1 MRAAR
6 WIRLGQVDS
15 LGLRANCEGLAASVS
30 DLLRPIVLWG
40 RAMESLSLGPEPS
53 RKGAAAPALEC
64 PVQETQYCAEPASL
78 VYALLVPLRLAPG
91 RPASWAAWGL
101 APALATYRAFGVRA
115 YLEGSAIWLHGRHHA
130 ASRILRIGNALVVA
144 SSFPAHGGRMQG
156 ILGNRQGSPNF
167 DFWGRGGRLVCTTPG
182 VSGELPSER
191 DVEGLLQARI
201 EAQHGWRF
209 ENSWPDA
216 GETNTIE
223 QVWRSLETLG
233 SH

>member
-1 MRAAR
+1 MLAAR

-15 LGLRANCEGLAASVS
+15 LGLRANCEGLAATVAV
-30 DLLRPIVLWG
+30 LRHPIALWG
-40 RAMESLSLGPEPS
+40 RATESLYLGPEPS
-53 RKGAAAPALEC
+53 RAGAPAHGLEC
-64 PVQETQYCAEPASL
+64 PAPDVQYAEPASL
-78 VYALLVPLRLAPG
+78 VYALLVPLHLAPG

-130 ASRILRIGNALVVA
+130 ASHILRIGNALVVA
-144 SSFPAHGGRMQG
+144 SSFPAHCGRAQG
-156 ILGNRQGSPNF
+156 VFGNRRGSSHY
-167 DFWGRGGRLVCTTPG
+167 DVWGCSDRLARTAPG
-182 VSGELPSER
+182 DSGELPSER
-191 DVEGLLQARI
+191 GVEGLLQARI

-216 GETNTIE
+216 SEINAIE
-223 QVWRSLETLG
+223 RVWRSLETLG